1 LKNAFFEPVQVGE
14 CARRGAC
21 PVQNLKKK
29 IRPGGKKLENRAIKI
44 FMKAV
49 SALALVRIYV
59 RISNPPVWT
68 DNSSTFNAL

>member
-14 CARRGAC
+14 CAKRGAC

-29 IRPGGKKLENRAIKI
+29 IRRGRKKLENRAIKV

-49 SALALVRIYV
+49 SALRAVRIYV
-59 RISNPPVWT
+59 RISDPP
-68 DNSSTFNAL
+68 L